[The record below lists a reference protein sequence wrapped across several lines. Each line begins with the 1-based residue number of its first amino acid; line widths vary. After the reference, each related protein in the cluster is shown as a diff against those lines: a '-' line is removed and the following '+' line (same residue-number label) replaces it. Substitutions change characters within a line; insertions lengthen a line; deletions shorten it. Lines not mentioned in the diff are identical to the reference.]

1 MSLKIRDV
9 MVKNVVTVEAG
20 YTVKHAAYIMNRFG
34 IGCVVV
40 LEEENVVGIITE
52 RDLLRKIVAVAKD
65 PEKTF
70 VREIMSKPV
79 IVGGPDTPL
88 EDAVKL
94 MFKHKIKKL
103 PVVEE
108 YRGKTNLVGLVTLTD
123 IARLQPKLIETLKEL
138 FAQAREATPKSMQKV
153 LNYFIV

>member
-9 MVKNVVTVEAG
+9 MVKNVITVDTD
-20 YTVKHAAYIMNRFG
+20 YTVKLAAKIMCQFG

-40 LEEENVVGIITE
+40 LENGRVVGLVTE
-52 RDLLRKIVAVAKD
+52 RDLLKRIVAVARD

-79 IVGGPDTPL
+79 IVVGPDLAL

-94 MFKHKIKKL
+94 MFTHKIKKL
-103 PVVEE
+103 PVIGG
-108 YRGKTNLVGLVTLTD
+108 YPRRLVGLVTLTD
-123 IARLQPKLIETLKEL
+123 IARLQPKLIEMLKEL
-138 FAQAREATPKSMQKV
+138 FAQAREAPPKSMEKV
-153 LNYFIV
+153 INYWVV